1 MTNAASLH
9 TFGEC
14 LEAVLAWREKRK
26 EDFDKHAK
34 TVMAPI
40 AGLEPQFWP
49 DRMTELA
56 DAYGWAM
63 MYEPEIRELEQQAL
77 AILTGEDD
85 IDTGKRNTMARSE
98 VLCASIHSLDKALK
112 ALATTADRKLS
123 TLQSLN
129 RQR

>member
-1 MTNAASLH
+1 MIETSVLT
-9 TFGEC
+9 TFDQC
-14 LEAVLAWREKRK
+14 LEAVIAWRDKRK

-34 TVMAPI
+34 VSMAPI

-49 DRMTELA
+49 ARMEELV

-77 AILTGEDD
+77 AILTGEENGE
-85 IDTGKRNTMARSE
+85 TGKLTTMSRAE
-98 VLCASIHSLDKALK
+98 VLGASIHKIDKSMK
-112 ALATTADRKLS
+112 ALAATADRKLS

-129 RQR
+129 KQR